1 MSKQSM
7 TISEA
12 AQLAYSVDELLRM
25 GEFNREILFAR
36 IARLLQRSPQ
46 PTQAQMVE
54 LRRQM
59 ELTHFHPALVG
70 LQRQS

>member
-12 AQLAYSVDELLRM
+12 AQMAYSVEELLRM
-25 GEFNREILFAR
+25 GEFNREILFSQ
-36 IARLLQRSPQ
+36 ISRLLKNSPQ
-46 PTQAQMVE
+46 PTRQQLLD
-54 LRRQM
+54 LRASLER
-59 ELTHFHPALVG
+59 TIFHPALVG